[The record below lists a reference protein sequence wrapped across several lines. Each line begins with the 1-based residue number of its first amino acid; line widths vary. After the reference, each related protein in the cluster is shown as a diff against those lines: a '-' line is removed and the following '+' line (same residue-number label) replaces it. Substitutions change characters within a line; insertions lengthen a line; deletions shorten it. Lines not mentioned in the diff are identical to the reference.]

1 MQRRVYA
8 GMISSMD
15 DGVGKIISKLK
26 EEKIYE
32 NTIIIFLSDNGGPNK
47 NGRVDN
53 FPFSGFKGSDLYE
66 GGIRTPFLMQW
77 PNKIKPKTKYSKPI
91 ISLDIFATMKSI
103 INPEL
108 ELPNE
113 IHGKNILPYIL
124 GEKEGYPHKD
134 LFWKYNG
141 RFNIINN
148 DTIKVPP
155 RYAIRSG
162 KYKMIIEEDE
172 TFLYDLNND
181 VSETN
186 NLAELENAIVKELRQ
201 KIMSWDSKT
210 MEPRFL
216 GLMNNDL
223 YNKLNPDRFKY

>member
-1 MQRRVYA
+1 MVSGGGRPY
-8 GMISSMD
+8 
-15 DGVGKIISKLK
+15 
-26 EEKIYE
+26 IYSYCY
-32 NTIIIFLSDNGGPNK
+32 IDSDIVVIPS
-47 NGRVDN
+47 RWE
-53 FPFSGFKGSDLYE
+53 GFGLVAIE
-66 GGIRTPFLMQW
+66 AM
-77 PNKIKPKTKYSKPI
+77 KYSKPI